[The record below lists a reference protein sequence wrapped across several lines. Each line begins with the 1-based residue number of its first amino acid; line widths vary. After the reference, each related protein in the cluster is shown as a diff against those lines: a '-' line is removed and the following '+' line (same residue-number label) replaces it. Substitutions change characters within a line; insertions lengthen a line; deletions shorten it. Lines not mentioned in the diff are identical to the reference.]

1 MYTLVYPVREN
12 GMHFFLLFIYV
23 LTSINLKYLVNSIYF
38 CTFASEIKNKKF
50 NQLKVN

>member
-1 MYTLVYPVREN
+1 MCIPFVRIGYT
-12 GMHFFLLFIYV
+12 FLLFIYV

>member
-1 MYTLVYPVREN
+1 MCIPFVRI
-12 GMHFFLLFIYV
+12 GCTFFLFIYV